1 MNRQVFGYL
10 VPYWR
15 RLVLVLVISLISTAT
30 TLVIP
35 YLSKDLIDT
44 ALVGRDLD
52 ALRRIVF
59 WFVGLGIL
67 GFVLNVTSG
76 LRYTRV
82 SAEILF
88 DMRLALYAHLQR
100 LSPRFYARTRLGDIV
115 SRLNNDIS
123 EIQRVA
129 AEAALAWV
137 GNVLFLAGSLGMML
151 WLDWRL
157 AIIALA
163 PLPISLVALAYYRR
177 RLESRVADLR
187 QRSADIGS
195 FLIETLQ
202 ATSLVVASNA
212 QGREQDRFRGLN
224 GAFIEALMRMQR
236 VTYFAGGLPGTVL
249 SIGSAI
255 AFFYGGLRV
264 IDGSLTLGTM
274 GAFLAY
280 QMRVFA
286 PAQALMGLYASLTTA
301 KVSWSRV
308 LEILDAPIDV
318 IERTDAKA
326 MTQPRGELTFA
337 SVTLGTD
344 RQSRVLDEVSFTARP
359 GQTVAIVGGS
369 GVGKSTIAYLATRLL
384 DPDTGVVRLDGH
396 DLRDLTLQSVRRHIV
411 LVEQEPTL
419 LHATIEENIRYVR
432 PDASGAEV
440 RRAAEAAGI
449 AAFIE
454 GLPQGYATVAGE
466 RGLAVSAGER
476 QRIALAR
483 AFLADPAVLVMDEP
497 TAALDSIAQRQVIDG
512 SRAVMRGRTTVLIT
526 HRREVAMAADHVVVL
541 DGARVVDTGP
551 PRQLA
556 DRSAAF
562 ARLFEIDLSPDLSA
576 EAPRAKV
583 EALSAKGDRTTGV
596 SG

>member
-1 MNRQVFGYL
+1 MDRRAFAFL

-15 RLVLVLVISLISTAT
+15 RLVLVLAISLVSTAT

-35 YLSKDLIDT
+35 YLSKDLIDR
-44 ALVGRDLD
+44 ALIGRDFE
-52 ALRRIVF
+52 ALRRIVG
-59 WFVGLGIL
+59 WFIALGVF
-67 GFVLNVTSG
+67 GFVLNVVSG

-100 LSPRFYARTRLGDIV
+100 LSPRYYARTRLGDIV

-137 GNVLFLAGSLGMML
+137 GNVLFLAGSLVIMI

-157 AIIALA
+157 SMIALA

-177 RLESRVADLR
+177 RLEGRVAELR
-187 QRSADIGS
+187 QKSADIGS

-202 ATSLVVASNA
+202 ATTLVVASNA
-212 QGREQDRFRGLN
+212 QLREQSRFRSLN
-224 GAFIEALMRMQR
+224 TQFIDSLMRMQR

-264 IDGSLTLGTM
+264 IDGTLTLGTM

-301 KVSWSRV
+301 RVSWTRV
-308 LEILDAPIDV
+308 REILDARIDV
-318 IERTDAKA
+318 VEAPGAIAIEA
-326 MTQPRGELTFA
+326 PVGELTFDA
-337 SVTLGTD
+337 VTLGTE
-344 RQSRVLDEVSFTARP
+344 RQSRVLDEVSFAARA
-359 GQTVAIVGGS
+359 GRSVAIVGGS
-369 GVGKSTIAYLATRLL
+369 GVGKSTIAYLAARLL
-384 DPDTGVVRLDGH
+384 DPDSGVVRLDGR

-419 LHATIEENIRYVR
+419 LHATIAENIRYANAAATLPQVK
-432 PDASGAEV
+432 S
-440 RRAAEAAGI
+440 AAEASGI
-449 AAFIE
+449 AGFIE
-454 GLPQGYATVAGE
+454 RLPQGYDTVVGE
-466 RGLAVSAGER
+466 RGLALSAGER
-476 QRIALAR
+476 QRVALAR
-483 AFLADPAVLVMDEP
+483 AFLADPAVLVLDEP
-497 TAALDSIAQRQVIDG
+497 TAALDSIAQRQVIEG
-512 SRAVMRGRTTVLIT
+512 YRSVMSGRTTILIT

-541 DGARVVDTGP
+541 EGARVVDSGS
-551 PRQLA
+551 PRELA
-556 DRSAAF
+556 ARSDAF
-562 ARLFEIDLSPDLSA
+562 ARLFEITRGA
-576 EAPRAKV
+576 GV
-583 EALSAKGDRTTGV
+583 EA
-596 SG
+596 

>member
-1 MNRQVFGYL
+1 MDRRAFAFL

-35 YLSKDLIDT
+35 YLSKDLIDH
-44 ALVGRDLD
+44 ALIGRDLD
-52 ALRRIVF
+52 ALRRIIY
-59 WFVGLGIL
+59 WFVGLGVL
-67 GFVLNVTSG
+67 GFILNVTSG

-88 DMRLALYAHLQR
+88 DMRLSLYAHLQR

-137 GNVLFLAGSLGMML
+137 GNVLFLIGSLVMMV

-163 PLPISLVALAYYRR
+163 PLPISLVALAYYRK
-177 RLESRVADLR
+177 RLESRIADLR

-212 QGREQDRFRGLN
+212 QQREQDRFRGLN
-224 GAFIEALMRMQR
+224 GAFIDALMRMQR

-264 IDGSLTLGTM
+264 IEGTLTLGTM

-286 PAQALMGLYASLTTA
+286 PAQALMGLWASFTTA
-301 KVSWSRV
+301 KVSWLRV
-308 LEILDAPIDV
+308 LEILDAKVDV
-318 IERTDAKA
+318 VEARDAKA
-326 MTQPRGELTFA
+326 IANARGEIEFVA
-337 SVTLGTD
+337 VSLGTD
-344 RQSRVLDEVSFTARP
+344 RQSRVLDEVSFVARP
-359 GQTVAIVGGS
+359 GQTVALVGGS

-384 DPDTGVVRLDGH
+384 DPDTGVVRFDGQ
-396 DLRDLTLQSVRRHIV
+396 DLRALTLESVRRHIV

-432 PDASGAEV
+432 PGAHLDDV
-440 RRAAEAAGI
+440 KNAAESAGI
-449 AAFIE
+449 ARFIQ
-454 GLPQGYATVAGE
+454 GLPNGYSTVVGE

-497 TAALDSIAQRQVIDG
+497 TAALDAIAQRQIIDG
-512 SRAVMRGRTTVLIT
+512 SRARGRTTLLIT
-526 HRREVAMAADHVVVL
+526 HRREVAMAADHVVLL
-541 DGARVVDTGP
+541 DGARVIDQGRP
-551 PRQLA
+551 GELA
-556 DRSAAF
+556 ERSAEF
-562 ARLFEIDLSPDLSA
+562 AKLFEIDLS
-576 EAPRAKV
+576 R
-583 EALSAKGDRTTGV
+583 EALGAKRDRTAGV
-596 SG
+596 S

>member
-1 MNRQVFGYL
+1 MDRRVFGYL

-15 RLVLVLVISLISTAT
+15 RLILVLVISLISTAT

-44 ALVGRDLD
+44 ALVGRDVS
-52 ALRRIVF
+52 ALRRIVG
-59 WFVGLGIL
+59 WFVALGVI

-88 DMRLALYAHLQR
+88 DMRLSLYAHLQR

-137 GNVLFLAGSLGMML
+137 GNVLFLAGSLVMMV
-151 WLDWRL
+151 WLDWQL
-157 AIIALA
+157 ALVALA
-163 PLPISLVALAYYRR
+163 PLPISLLALGYYRR
-177 RLESRVADLR
+177 RLEARVADLR

-224 GAFIEALMRMQR
+224 GAFIESLMRMQR

-264 IDGSLTLGTM
+264 VDGTLTLGTM

-286 PAQALMGLYASLTTA
+286 PAQALMGLWASLATA
-301 KVSWSRV
+301 RVSWSRV
-308 LEILDAPIDV
+308 LEIFEAPIDV
-318 IERTDAKA
+318 TEAQNAVVLSEPKGQLVFDK
-326 MTQPRGELTFA
+326 
-337 SVTLGTD
+337 VTLGTD
-344 RQSRVLDEVSFTARP
+344 RQSRVLDEVSFTADP
-359 GQTVAIVGGS
+359 GQTVALVGGS

-384 DPDTGVVRLDGH
+384 DPDAGAVRLDGQ
-396 DLRDLTLQSVRRHIV
+396 DLRSLALESVRKHVV

-432 PDASGAEV
+432 PGAGKDEV

-449 AAFIE
+449 ARFISS
-454 GLPQGYATVAGE
+454 LPNGYATVVGE

-497 TAALDSIAQRQVIDG
+497 TAALDANAQRQVIDG
-512 SRAVMRGRTTVLIT
+512 SRAVMRGRTIILIT

-541 DGARVVDTGP
+541 DGARVVDAGSP
-551 PRQLA
+551 HELVE
-556 DRSAAF
+556 RSAAF
-562 ARLFEIDLSPDLSA
+562 ANLFEIDRPTS
-576 EAPRAKV
+576 V
-583 EALSAKGDRTTGV
+583 IG
-596 SG
+596 

>member
-1 MNRQVFGYL
+1 MDRRIFAFL
-10 VPYWR
+10 APYWR
-15 RLVLVLVISLISTAT
+15 RLVLVLAISLISTAT
-30 TLVIP
+30 TLIIP
-35 YLSKDLIDT
+35 YLSKDLIDH
-44 ALVGRDLD
+44 ALIGRDRD
-52 ALRRIVF
+52 ALRRIVY
-59 WFVGLGIL
+59 WFAALGVL
-67 GFVLNVTSG
+67 GFILNVTSG

-88 DMRLALYAHLQR
+88 DMRLSLYAHLQR

-115 SRLNNDIS
+115 ARLNNDIS

-137 GNVLFLAGSLGMML
+137 GNVLFLVGSLIMMV

-157 AIIALA
+157 AIVALA
-163 PLPISLVALAYYRR
+163 PLPISLIALAYYRT
-177 RLESRVADLR
+177 RLEGRVADLR

-212 QGREQDRFRGLN
+212 QQREQDRFRGLN
-224 GAFIEALMRMQR
+224 GAFIESLMRMQR

-249 SIGSAI
+249 SVGSAI
-255 AFFYGGLRV
+255 AFFYGGMRV

-318 IERTDAKA
+318 VEAPDAKA
-326 MTQPRGELTFA
+326 VTAPRGELSFDA
-337 SVTLGTD
+337 VSLGTD

-359 GQTVAIVGGS
+359 GQTIALVGGS
-369 GVGKSTIAYLATRLL
+369 GVGKSTIAYLSTRLL
-384 DPDTGVVRLDGH
+384 DPDAGVVRFDGH
-396 DLRDLTLQSVRRHIV
+396 DLRSLQLESVRRHIV

-419 LHATIEENIRYVR
+419 LYSTIEDNIRYVR
-432 PDASGAEV
+432 PKATAGDV
-440 RRAAEAAGI
+440 RKAAEAAGI
-449 AAFIE
+449 AGFIQ
-454 GLPQGYATVAGE
+454 GLPDGYKTMVGE

-497 TAALDSIAQRQVIDG
+497 TAALDAISQRQIIDG
-512 SRAVMRGRTTVLIT
+512 SRAVMRGRTTLLIT

-541 DGARVVDTGP
+541 DGARVVDQGDP
-551 PRQLA
+551 GELA
-556 DRSAAF
+556 GRSAAF
-562 ARLFEIDLSPDLSA
+562 ARLFEIDLPPDLSA
-576 EAPRAKV
+576 AARSAEV
-583 EALSAKGDRTTGV
+583 EALRANRDRAATV